1 MARALTECAMRIN
14 ESDTIDFE
22 LEQQVAE
29 NVRAV
34 LAQIESKEGKA
45 VAVDCLK
52 NVLLDGD
59 SADAIVKAAGWE
71 LLGDFVRARRQ
82 VRPQVIW

>member
-1 MARALTECAMRIN
+1 MRIN

-29 NVRAV
+29 NIRAA

-45 VAVDCLK
+45 AVDCLK

-71 LLGDFVRARRQ
+71 LLGDFVRAKRQ
-82 VRPQVIW
+82 VRSQVIW